1 MDNDKY
7 NPVPVDFDTM
17 RDKLMSS
24 PEGRE
29 AYTKATEEFAIIDAM
44 IEAVKQS
51 GLSQSELAQR
61 MGTTQSSISRLLNG
75 GRSPSWKTASRLF
88 HAAGFA
94 VDKIVLKKT
103 PVSV

>member
-7 NPVPVDFDTM
+7 NPVPVDFDAM
-17 RDKLMSS
+17 RNKLMSS
-24 PEGRE
+24 PEGRA

-75 GRSPSWKTASRLF
+75 GRSPSWETASRLF